1 VSLNSLNLQR
11 TVLVPNIQINI
22 WLASSLAEYWI
33 RFLPQ
38 KPRFDPRPGQ
48 VWLEVLYQRMER
60 TLVKFLYSGD
70 TDVINCICALCYSGK
85 INIKFFSKIFLHLSL
100 QP

>member
-1 VSLNSLNLQR
+1 V
-11 TVLVPNIQINI
+11 VPNSQINI
-22 WLASSLAEYWI
+22 WLKIASSLEEYWI

-38 KPRFDPRPGQ
+38 KPRFDPRSGE

-70 TDVINCICALCYSGK
+70 TDLIDCIRDLCFSGK
-85 INIKFFSKIFLHLSL
+85 SNIKLLPKIFLHLSL
-100 QP
+100 HS